1 MRCVMLLLS
10 VLAVL
15 PLAAQVTVTG
25 EGKKGNPTVRIQN
38 ITGNAETASR
48 IVSDFRYC
56 GWLDVVRG
64 NASDYI
70 VSGNAGENSASL
82 TVSNGAG
89 TPMYTVTAQGTD
101 AAKTAHAAVDA
112 VLKKEFGIPGIC
124 RTKIVFAAEVG
135 KNKKEIYLCDFDGR
149 NITKLTN
156 NNTLSIEPSWHPNG
170 RAILYNQFLVSS
182 TPLVEY
188 DLVNNRSRA
197 LVRQNGLNAGRISPD
212 GKKIAFVVSVGNQ
225 MDLYVRDVEGGNLK
239 RLTNDR
245 AVEASP
251 AWSPDSREICYV
263 SNVNGRPR
271 LYIISAAGGTP
282 RRVPGVLGSESV
294 SPAWSK
300 DNKLAYAARLGA
312 YTLKVLDLSG
322 VIPGYTGPKGESAL
336 IADSSAPAVEGE
348 SPSWA
353 PDNRH
358 VVLSNRG
365 TIYVVDTRTNRKRVL
380 VSGKSKCNGAYWS
393 PILY

>member
-1 MRCVMLLLS
+1 MRRVMLLLS
-10 VLAVL
+10 ALAFL

-38 ITGNAETASR
+38 IAGNAATAAK
-48 IVSDFRYC
+48 IVSDFRCC

-64 NASDYI
+64 NTSDYI
-70 VSGNAGENSASL
+70 VSGKEENSAAL

-89 TPMYTVTAQGTD
+89 VPLYTVTARGAD

-112 VLKKEFGIPGIC
+112 VLNREFGIPGIC
-124 RTKIVFAAEVG
+124 RTRIVFAAEVG
-135 KNKKEIYLCDFDGR
+135 KNKKEIYLCDFDGG

-197 LVRQNGLNAGRISPD
+197 LVRQNGLNSGRISPD

-239 RLTNDR
+239 RLTGDR

-300 DNKLAYAARLGA
+300 DNKIAYAARLGA
-312 YTLKVLDLSG
+312 YTLKVLDLSS
-322 VIPGYTGPKGESAL
+322 VMNYAGPKGESAL

-358 VVLSNRG
+358 VVLSSRG
-365 TIYVVDTRTNRKRVL
+365 TIYVVDTRTNKKRVL
-380 VSGKSKCNGAYWS
+380 ISGKSKCNGANWS

>member
-1 MRCVMLLLS
+1 MRRFIAVLL
-10 VLAVL
+10 VLTVL

-38 ITGNAETASR
+38 ITGNEQIAGKIA
-48 IVSDFRYC
+48 SDFRCC
-56 GWLDVVRG
+56 GWFDVVRSG
-64 NASDYI
+64 ASDYVI
-70 VSGNAGENSASL
+70 TGSAGDNTAEL
-82 TVSNGAG
+82 TVANGAG
-89 TPMYTVTAQGTD
+89 TPMYTVTAKGKD

-112 VLKKEFGIPGIC
+112 VLKKEFNIPGIC
-124 RTKIVFAAEVG
+124 RTMIVFAAEVG
-135 KNKKEIYLCDFDGR
+135 KNKKEIYVCDFDGS
-149 NITKLTN
+149 NIIKLTN

-170 RAILYNQFLVSS
+170 RAIIYNQFLISS

-188 DLVNNRSRA
+188 DLINYRSRA
-197 LVRQNGLNAGRISPD
+197 LVRQNGLNSGRISPD

-251 AWSPDSREICYV
+251 VWSPESRQICYV
-263 SNVNGRPR
+263 SNANGRPR
-271 LYIISAAGGTP
+271 LYIINAGGGTP
-282 RRVPGVLGSESV
+282 KRIPGVLGSESV

-300 DNKLAYAARLGA
+300 DNKLAYSARLGA
-312 YTLKVLDLSG
+312 YTLKVLDLST
-322 VIPGYTGPKGESAL
+322 VMNYEGPKSESAI
-336 IADSSAPAVEGE
+336 IADSSMPAVEGE

-358 VVLSNRG
+358 VVLSSKG
-365 TIYVVDTRTNRKRVL
+365 VIYIVDTRTNKKRVL
-380 VSGKSKCNGAYWS
+380 VSGESKCNGADWS

>member
-1 MRCVMLLLS
+1 MRRVMLLLS
-10 VLAVL
+10 VLAFL

-25 EGKKGNPTVRIQN
+25 EGKKGNPTVRIRN
-38 ITGNAETASR
+38 ITGNAATAAK
-48 IVSDFRYC
+48 IASDFRCC

-64 NASDYI
+64 NTSDYV
-70 VSGNAGENSASL
+70 VSGNAEENSASL

-89 TPMYTVTAQGTD
+89 VPMYTVTARGTD
-101 AAKTAHAAVDA
+101 ATKTAHAAVDA
-112 VLKKEFGIPGIC
+112 VLNRKFGIPGIC
-124 RTKIVFAAEVG
+124 RTRIVFAAEVG
-135 KNKKEIYLCDFDGR
+135 KNKKEIYLCDFDGGS
-149 NITKLTN
+149 ITKLTN
-156 NNTLSIEPSWHPNG
+156 NNTLSIEPSWHPSG

-197 LVRQNGLNAGRISPD
+197 LVRQNGLNSGRISPD

-239 RLTNDR
+239 RLTRDR

-251 AWSPDSREICYV
+251 AWSPDSRELCYV

-271 LYIISAAGGTP
+271 LYIINAAGGSP

-300 DNKLAYAARLGA
+300 DNKIAYAARLGT
-312 YTLKVLDLSG
+312 YTLKVLDLSS
-322 VIPGYTGPKGESAL
+322 VMNYAGPKGESAL

-358 VVLSNRG
+358 VVLSSRG

-380 VSGKSKCNGAYWS
+380 ISGKSKCNGANWS